1 MSCNMP
7 IVQVSRIHF
16 IKWSSIISKNVIAL
30 EALKALCA
38 FTLCLL
44 VSSTSS
50 VQILCR
56 TLSDLSM
63 PFTER
68 LRAPA
73 DHG

>member
-1 MSCNMP
+1 MGLSFF
-7 IVQVSRIHF
+7 QVHSFTI
-16 IKWSSIISKNVIAL
+16 VIAL
-30 EALKALCA
+30 EALKALSA